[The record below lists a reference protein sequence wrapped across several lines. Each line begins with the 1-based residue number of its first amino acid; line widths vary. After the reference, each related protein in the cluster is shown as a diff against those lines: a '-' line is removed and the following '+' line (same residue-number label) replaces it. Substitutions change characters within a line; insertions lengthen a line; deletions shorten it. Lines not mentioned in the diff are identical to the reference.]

1 MLNHIYNNT
10 RNKRVLITGASS
22 FMGAHAC
29 RFLSQYCHVIAAYH
43 NNPIY
48 LPNITSIRVDL
59 TTSRSVR
66 LLQSQNVDIVIH
78 LASKIKSSPNGIPAY
93 DCNRQMIK
101 HLIQVEKPMI
111 YCSSTAVHWNVDVP
125 YVKSRLEDEDELQSS
140 TIPYVILRPCAPYGP
155 PLVFHK
161 PTHKE
166 SFQTLLDVV
175 RYAPIIPVIGDGK
188 YRRQPVHVDD
198 FCAMILYYI
207 GKELDGSLLNVAGS
221 KSYPF
226 NSLISILKKAL
237 QKSTPLVHIPKKIA
251 LLGARTNIFPN
262 LEESLLSVI
271 DISEEFDVTPIH
283 EHFISLGLHLRS
295 FEEGFGDL
303 LGYHQSK

>member
-1 MLNHIYNNT
+1 MLDHIYNDT
-10 RNKRVLITGASS
+10 RTKRVLVTGASS

-29 RFLSQYCHVIAAYH
+29 RFLSKYCHVVAAYH

-66 LLQSQNVDIVIH
+66 FLQSQNIDIIIH
-78 LASKIKSSPNGIPAY
+78 LASKIKSSTNGTSAY
-93 DCNRQMIK
+93 ACNRQMMK
-101 HLIQVEKPMI
+101 HLIQVQKPMI
-111 YCSSTAVHWNVDVP
+111 YCSSTAVHWNADVP
-125 YVKSRLEDEDELQSS
+125 YVKSRMEDEYELQSS

-155 PLVFHK
+155 PLIFHQ

-175 RYAPIIPVIGDGK
+175 RYFPIIPIIGDGE

-198 FCAMILYYI
+198 FCALFLYYI
-207 GKELDGSLLNVAGS
+207 SKDLDGSILDVAGS
-221 KSYPF
+221 KSYSF

-237 QKSTPLVHIPKKIA
+237 QKSTPLIHIPKKIA
-251 LLGARTNIFPN
+251 LIGAKTNIFPN

-271 DISEEFDVTPIH
+271 DISEEFDVTPIQN
-283 EHFISLGLHLRS
+283 HFTSLDLHLRS
-295 FEEGFGDL
+295 FEEGFWDL
-303 LGYHQSK
+303 LH